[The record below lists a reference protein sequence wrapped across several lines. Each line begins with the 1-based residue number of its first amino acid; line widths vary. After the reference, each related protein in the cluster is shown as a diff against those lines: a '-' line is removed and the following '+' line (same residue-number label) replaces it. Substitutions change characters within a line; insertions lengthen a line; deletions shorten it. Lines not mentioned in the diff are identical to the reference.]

1 MSEKIKNRSFDAEF
15 KARVV
20 LEIIRG
26 DVSMAECSRRHSIK
40 DTVLSRWKKE
50 FLERA
55 PSLFGAATD
64 STEQERRLGELEQLF
79 KEQSLELA
87 ILKKTQMLLA
97 KKNAGNS

>member
-26 DVSMAECSRRHSIK
+26 DVSLAECGRRHSIQE
-40 DTVLSRWKKE
+40 TTLSRWKKE

-55 PSLFGAATD
+55 PSIFGGSID
-64 STEQERRLGELEQLF
+64 STEQEKRLSELERLF

>member
-15 KARVV
+15 KTRVV

-26 DVSMAECSRRHSIK
+26 DVSLAESSRRHCIK
-40 DTVLSRWKKE
+40 DTVISRWKKE

-55 PSLFGAATD
+55 PSIFGGSTD
-64 STEQERRLGELEQLF
+64 STEQERRLGELEKLF

-87 ILKKTQMLLA
+87 ILKKVQTLLA
-97 KKNAGNS
+97 KKSAGNS